1 LIASMNAVNI
11 DDALEKVSGVQ
22 MIDGQANIRGGSGF
36 SYGAGSRVMLL
47 IDDVPALQV
56 DAGYPNWGDVPVE
69 NIEQVEV
76 VKGAASALYGSA
88 ALNGIINIRTGTP
101 NAIPQTKVSTAYT
114 YYGDPDDPSKKWWG
128 DTVRYNY
135 VLSAVHKQKIGKL
148 DLVLSGFYNKEESY
162 NQATFTN
169 KKRGTAKLKYRL
181 SDKTFINLNA
191 IFNTNRNGD
200 FFLWNYSDS
209 TAYQPFENSASDKF
223 NRRFLIDP
231 SITTQDKFGN
241 IHKILT
247 RYHNIYNDNSGGQSN
262 QSQTLYGEYQIQR
275 EIENIDL
282 VVTAGAL
289 TSNTNTDAELFGDT
303 TFNTKVFAS
312 YLQLEKSFWNRLNLS
327 AGVRYEYN
335 QQNTPEEFNGT
346 EIPNG
351 RIEDDHVITRFGAS
365 YEYMPYSSIR
375 ASWGQGYRFPT
386 ITERFITT
394 TFGIFAINA
403 NPDLV
408 PETGWSAEIGI
419 KQGFQF
425 KGIKGFIDVAGFTS
439 RYQDMMEF
447 TFGFANFRPS
457 FTSQNIGDT
466 EIRGAEISL
475 FASMDIGE
483 TKISALGGYTYIDP
497 KYTNFENEDLQYSL
511 SEEVNVLK
519 YRSRQNAKMDIQA
532 DYRNFSLG
540 IATTYASHMINIDA
554 VLEGKELAFG
564 SDFDII
570 GLEAYRNEN
579 NKGYNRWDAR
589 IAYKW
594 NAAKFSF
601 LVNNIFNLEYS
612 VRPALLEAP
621 RNYTL
626 RFDYLFNWEK

>member
-1 LIASMNAVNI
+1 
-11 DDALEKVSGVQ
+11 
-22 MIDGQANIRGGSGF
+22 
-36 SYGAGSRVMLL
+36 
-47 IDDVPALQV
+47 
-56 DAGYPNWGDVPVE
+56 
-69 NIEQVEV
+69 
-76 VKGAASALYGSA
+76 
-88 ALNGIINIRTGTP
+88 
-101 NAIPQTKVSTAYT
+101 
-114 YYGDPDDPSKKWWG
+114 
-128 DTVRYNY
+128 
-135 VLSAVHKQKIGKL
+135 
-148 DLVLSGFYNKEESY
+148 
-162 NQATFTN
+162 
-169 KKRGTAKLKYRL
+169 
-181 SDKTFINLNA
+181 
-191 IFNTNRNGD
+191 
-200 FFLWNYSDS
+200 
-209 TAYQPFENSASDKF
+209 
-223 NRRFLIDP
+223 
-231 SITTQDKFGN
+231 
-241 IHKILT
+241 
-247 RYHNIYNDNSGGQSN
+247 
-262 QSQTLYGEYQIQR
+262 
-275 EIENIDL
+275 
-282 VVTAGAL
+282 
-289 TSNTNTDAELFGDT
+289 
-303 TFNTKVFAS
+303 
-312 YLQLEKSFWNRLNLS
+312 
-327 AGVRYEYN
+327 
-335 QQNTPEEFNGT
+335 
-346 EIPNG
+346 
-351 RIEDDHVITRFGAS
+351 
-365 YEYMPYSSIR
+365 
-375 ASWGQGYRFPT
+375 
-386 ITERFITT
+386 
-394 TFGIFAINA
+394 
-403 NPDLV
+403 
-408 PETGWSAEIGI
+408 
-419 KQGFQF
+419 
-425 KGIKGFIDVAGFTS
+425 
-439 RYQDMMEF
+439 MMEF